1 MTSGVAGSSGFWR
14 NGPSTDMR
22 AGREGDAATAVTA
35 ASGEA
40 PAASF
45 RVTLS
50 DDAWDRLYERKQ
62 ALDRLASAPQQT
74 DKDLARARVEEIKKR
89 IESLKKLVMFMSP
102 SAAKGVMN
110 EIRQLAGQLADAA
123 ATLKAG
129 GGGSAQAGGTVIPIN
144 VAVSAGGAADAATA
158 GGAATAGNASVDASA
173 EVSASEPA
181 AAAAAPAAAAPV
193 AAASAAAAYAAQHAA
208 GHAGEAGADASAA
221 EEPDAGATD
230 AQADDAAVQAATTQ
244 RQDEARQRDD
254 DAKALREAVRALKA
268 LLAMVQAKLRDA
280 DAQSRRDADDAHAL
294 LQQAARAT
302 EGGAA
307 LSLVTAPTVDVP
319 AAAPSVSAA

>member
-144 VAVSAGGAADAATA
+144 VAVSADAATA

-181 AAAAAPAAAAPV
+181 AVAAAPAAAAPV

-230 AQADDAAVQAATTQ
+230 AQADDAAAQAATTQ

>member
-129 GGGSAQAGGTVIPIN
+129 GGGPAQAGGTVIPIN

-158 GGAATAGNASVDASA
+158 AGAATAGNASVDASA
-173 EVSASEPA
+173 SEPA
-181 AAAAAPAAAAPV
+181 AAAAAPV

-307 LSLVTAPTVDVP
+307 LSLVTAPTVDVA